1 MTSARPRP
9 DLPNPLSVDR
19 AARELLDLASDGLFL
34 ADASGHIV
42 YGNAAWHRWCGLA
55 GAACTTLEDLARRLP
70 ETDRVLLD
78 AARQRGNAIGPLVLS
93 EGRAG
98 TEGSLL
104 HLQPWHPAHE
114 GASGWLGR
122 VVRAVPAPAESGL
135 AQRLAMTQDFGRLA
149 VWERSLDGRSVH
161 WDEHMF
167 RFYGLPPQAE
177 APDIDTI
184 RQLVHPED
192 RDKVLQAWQSSITS
206 PGAYHLHYR
215 LMPRTGGVRMVH
227 SLWRV
232 LADEAGRPDRVIGVL
247 VDDTEGFEL
256 GLQMRKLTAQ
266 FEMAVELGE
275 LIIWVHD
282 LATNT
287 MRFNQRAAAV
297 LGLDGAAAHP
307 IDTVRE
313 RVHPEDRGALGD
325 AVKRAL
331 DGDEAID
338 VVARYRNP
346 QGEYRTLLTRRAVQR
361 DEGGHAIAV
370 LGVALDITERRRI
383 ELALEQA
390 RERVA
395 LATREAG
402 IGTWERDLIEGSS
415 HWDEQMYRL
424 RGLSPDDPR
433 PVEELR
439 MVCVHPED
447 RAPMWARYD
456 DARDG
461 AVDRT
466 AFEFRVVWP
475 DGTERWLATRGK
487 VLRDAA
493 GRPVRMLGVN
503 WDVTELKRTEQALRD
518 KAAAEQANRAK
529 SEFLARMSHEL
540 RTPLNAVLGFAQ
552 VLQADTQDL
561 LSAGQRQRVD
571 HIDAAGRHLLAL
583 INDVLDLARIES
595 GMVDLVPE
603 TLAWSDVV
611 GDVLGLMAPLART
624 HNVSLRPGDLSCTV
638 VADRQRLRQVL
649 MNLVSNAIKYNRPG
663 GHVEIEARTLSGWRV
678 LAVQDSGRGLSAAQ
692 LDALFEPF
700 NRLGADREGIEG
712 TGIGLSIARQL
723 VSHMGGRIEVRSTPG
738 VGSVFEVWLPEAGA
752 SAAVSRVETLGD
764 ASLIPAAEQ
773 HVGRLLY
780 IEDNQVN
787 VLLVR
792 ELLALRPGVVLHVAT
807 DGQTGV
813 TLARDLRPDLVLVD
827 MHLPDFDGHEVLR
840 RLRSDP
846 LTAGL
851 RCVALSAN
859 AMPQDVSRAREA
871 GFDDYWTKPIDI
883 RRFLAALDQ
892 LLPG

>member
-1 MTSARPRP
+1 MPIALDP
-9 DLPNPLSVDR
+9 
-19 AARELLDLASDGLFL
+19 AARDLLDFAGEALFF
-34 ADASGHIV
+34 ADASGQVV
-42 YGNAAWHRWCGLA
+42 YGNAAWRRWCSET
-55 GAACTTLEDLARRLP
+55 GAVCTALQDLAQQLSLP
-70 ETDRVLLD
+70 DR
-78 AARQRGNAIGPLVLS
+78 AAIDTALQTRSAAGPWALRQGAQ
-93 EGRAG
+93 
-98 TEGSLL
+98 L
-104 HLQPWHPAHE
+104 HLRPWQFEGQPP
-114 GASGWLGR
+114 GWLGR
-122 VVRAVPAPAESGL
+122 IAAAAAIQTESGL
-135 AQRLAMTQDFGRLA
+135 VQRMAMTQDFGRLA
-149 VWERSLDGRSVH
+149 VWERSLDGQRAH

-177 APDIDTI
+177 APDIETI
-184 RQLVHPED
+184 RQIVHPED
-192 RDKVLQAWQSSITS
+192 RDRVLQAWQSSITS

-215 LMPRTGGVRMVH
+215 LAPRTGGVRMVH

-282 LATNT
+282 LATDT
-287 MRFNQRAAAV
+287 MRFNPRAAAL
-297 LGLDGAAAHP
+297 LGLDSAVAHSIAA
-307 IDTVRE
+307 VRE
-313 RVHPEDRGALGD
+313 RVHPEDRRALGE

-331 DGDEAID
+331 DGEEAVD

-346 QGEYRTLLTRRAVQR
+346 HGEFRILLTRRAVQR
-361 DEGGHAIAV
+361 DEGGRALAV

-402 IGTWERDLIEGSS
+402 VGTWERDLVEGTS

-439 MVCVHPED
+439 TSCVHPDD
-447 RAPMWARYD
+447 RAPMWARYG
-456 DARDG
+456 DARG
-461 AVDRT
+461 GSVDRT
-466 AFEFRVVWP
+466 AFEFRVLWP

-552 VLQADTQDL
+552 VLQADAQDL
-561 LSAGQRQRVD
+561 LSTGQRQRVD
-571 HIDAAGRHLLAL
+571 HIHAAGRHLLAL

-595 GMVDLVPE
+595 GMVDLAPE
-603 TLAWSDVV
+603 PLAWSDVV
-611 GDVLGLMAPLART
+611 GDVLDLMAPMARAQD
-624 HNVSLRPGDLSCTV
+624 VSLRPADLSRTV

-663 GHVEIEARTLSGWRV
+663 GHVDLEARAQPGWCI
-678 LAVQDSGRGLSAAQ
+678 LTVQDTGRGLAPAQ

-700 NRLGADREGIEG
+700 NRLGVEREGIEG

-738 VGSVFEVWLPEAGA
+738 VGSVFEVWLPDVDTPATAPTAAGPA
-752 SAAVSRVETLGD
+752 SAPLAPAPGHLGG
-764 ASLIPAAEQ
+764 S
-773 HVGRLLY
+773 LLY
-780 IEDNQVN
+780 IEDNEVN

-792 ELLALRPGVVLHVAT
+792 ELLALRPGLTFHVAG
-807 DGQTGV
+807 DGRSGV
-813 TLARDLRPDLVLVD
+813 SMAQALRPDLVLVD

-840 RLRSDP
+840 QLRSDP
-846 LTAGL
+846 RTSGL
-851 RCVALSAN
+851 RCIALSAN
-859 AMPQDVSRAREA
+859 AMPEDVDRAREA

-883 RRFLAALDQ
+883 RRFLAALDR

>member
-1 MTSARPRP
+1 MTSVRSRP
-9 DLPNPLSVDR
+9 DLSKPLSLDQ
-19 AARELLDLASDGLFL
+19 AARDLLDLAGDALFL

-42 YGNAAWHRWCGLA
+42 YGNAAWHRWCGNA
-55 GAACTTLEDLARRLP
+55 EGACATLEELGQRLSGP
-70 ETDRVLLD
+70 DRVLLE
-78 AARQRGNAIGPLVLS
+78 AGLQAGHATGPLRLS
-93 EGRAG
+93 EG
-98 TEGSLL
+98 SQL
-104 HLQPWHPAHE
+104 HLRPWPAE
-114 GASGWLGR
+114 GAGSGWLGR
-122 VVRAVPAPAESGL
+122 VIGVVPVPAESGL
-135 AQRLAMTQDFGRLA
+135 MQRMAMTQDFGRLA

-177 APDIDTI
+177 APDIETI

-192 RDKVLQAWQSSITS
+192 RGRVLEAWQSSIVS

-215 LMPRTGGVRMVH
+215 LTPRTGGVRMVH

-247 VDDTEGFEL
+247 VDDTEGFEQ

-287 MRFNQRAAAV
+287 MRFNPRAAAL
-297 LGLDGAAAHP
+297 LGLGSAVAHP
-307 IDTVRE
+307 IDAVRE
-313 RVHPEDRGALGD
+313 RVHPEDRRALGD

-331 DGDEAID
+331 EGNDAVD
-338 VVARYRNP
+338 VVARYRNL
-346 QGEYRTLLTRRAVQR
+346 QGEFRTLLTRRAVQR
-361 DEGGHAIAV
+361 DEGGHALAV

-402 IGTWERDLIEGSS
+402 IGTWERDLIEGAS

-424 RGLSPDDPR
+424 RGISPDDPR
-433 PVEELR
+433 PVEALR
-439 MVCVHPED
+439 TSCVHPED

-456 DARDG
+456 DARG
-461 AVDRT
+461 GSVDRT

-552 VLQADTQDL
+552 VLQADAQDL

-571 HIDAAGRHLLAL
+571 HIHAAGRHLLAL

-595 GMVDLVPE
+595 GMVDLAPE
-603 TLAWSDVV
+603 TLVWSDVV
-611 GDVLGLMAPLART
+611 SDVLGLMAPLART
-624 HNVSLRPGDLSCTV
+624 RNVSLRPGDLSCTV

-663 GHVEIEARTLSGWRV
+663 GYVDIEARNLPGWRV
-678 LAVQDSGRGLSAAQ
+678 LAVQDSGRGLSSAQ

-700 NRLGADREGIEG
+700 NRLGVEREGIEG

-738 VGSVFEVWLPEAGA
+738 VGSVFEVWLPDVGA
-752 SAAVSRVETLGD
+752 SAEVSRAEAVGSVPL
-764 ASLIPAAEQ
+764 APAAER
-773 HVGRLLY
+773 HGGSLLY
-780 IEDNQVN
+780 IEDNEVN

-792 ELLALRPGVVLHVAT
+792 ELLALRPGVAFHVAA

-813 TLARDLRPDLVLVD
+813 TLARELRPDLVLVD

-851 RCVALSAN
+851 RCIALSAN
-859 AMPQDVSRAREA
+859 AMPEDVSRAREA
-871 GFDDYWTKPIDI
+871 GFNDYWTKPIDI
-883 RRFLAALDQ
+883 RRFLAALDR
-892 LLPG
+892 LLTG